1 MLKNNNFVVPQLNG
15 GNCNTPLENTKF
27 NNSKDNLEF
36 KDTPK
41 VKKLFDYVS
50 GTFTFNDLD
59 LLHKL
64 FKILGYDNHEIFFNQ
79 TYRQG
84 YQNFYELGENIKV
97 LMKGPKNKL
106 DLQVNQLE
114 MRGMGCRDFEMRN
127 DKSNR
132 IYYKLFKFLDD
143 NNFKFNRIDITH
155 DVFTDEYFTIEKLVE
170 YINNGDYTSQLRDV
184 EIKQK
189 INGDGEVVNIIY
201 FGSINSD
208 CCICIYDKNAER
220 IGKHDYDAVNSAIHY
235 RIEVRLKHSRAE
247 QFANNFIENETNS
260 MQMISDY
267 LYYLLDFK
275 DPTDNDV
282 NKSRRKT
289 AKWWLDFLQISKK
302 EKLSMQSKS
311 SSLQVKKEWLRTSVA
326 RVLMLYYL
334 AEPDFFENYLKIL
347 IIEAFNKFNEKDLV
361 IINEYRDYFA
371 NKRLDMIDVRKLMES
386 LSNGTVFK

>member
-1 MLKNNNFVVPQLNG
+1 
-15 GNCNTPLENTKF
+15 
-27 NNSKDNLEF
+27 
-36 KDTPK
+36 
-41 VKKLFDYVS
+41 
-50 GTFTFNDLD
+50 
-59 LLHKL
+59 
-64 FKILGYDNHEIFFNQ
+64 
-79 TYRQG
+79 
-84 YQNFYELGENIKV
+84 
-97 LMKGPKNKL
+97 MKGPKNKL

-220 IGKHDYDAVNSAIHY
+220 IGKHDYDAVKNAIHY

-334 AEPDFFENYLKIL
+334 AETDFFENYLKIL